1 MDRQILHFYK
11 INMLNDMAND
21 IGYFAQSQGYENLM
35 DKIDMTCGAIPEG
48 EYEQVID
55 QGAARQF
62 LELYM
67 NIAKNRFAVAVTECL
82 RMNQA
87 YWPAIMNYCRE
98 KGASLKQ
105 GKIRTAEAAYELI
118 EASVLD
124 GMPGDETKN
133 VTVVE
138 AGRIVWEKLKD
149 THESAWKKAGSD
161 VNIYYQLQNCFIQ
174 GLLGDSE
181 FKFTNEG
188 NKEFSIT
195 K

>member
-1 MDRQILHFYK
+1 
-11 INMLNDMAND
+11 MLNDMAND

-161 VNIYYQLQNCFIQ
+161 VDIYYQLQNCFIQ
-174 GLLGDSE
+174 GLLGNSE

-188 NKEFSIT
+188 NIKFSIT
-195 K
+195 Q